1 MYKILLNILLSRLT
15 THAEEI
21 IGDHQFGFWH
31 NRSTTDPI
39 FCIHQILEKKWEYK
53 EAVHQL
59 LSDFKK
65 VYDSVRE
72 GLYNIL
78 IEFGTPWNQ

>member
-1 MYKILLNILLSRLT
+1 M
-15 THAEEI
+15 
-21 IGDHQFGFWH
+21 
-31 NRSTTDPI
+31 
-39 FCIHQILEKKWEYK
+39 LEKKWEYK

-59 LSDFKK
+59 LLDFKK